1 MLPSLFG
8 LGAGALGAQG
18 PQSFEQQY
26 NCFSVAFIDRP
37 HLEEGDKIL
46 LPQSAFDV
54 LARMNVDFPMLFEL
68 SNPAMGRRTH
78 CGVLEFTA
86 EEGKCFIPFWMMQ
99 NLMLAEGSIINVK
112 NVSLLKATYVKFRPQ
127 RSDFLDISNPRAVL
141 EKKLRSFSC
150 VTVGDHLCINYLD
163 KNYYLEITEVK
174 PGDAASIIETDCN
187 VDFDAPA
194 DYKEPSAAA
203 AEEAARSVKPRV
215 LQKAKIEDPD
225 AADEKSSFVA
235 FGGGAR
241 RIDNKPLPQSKDES
255 EPKGVAESKGAAP
268 KSSSSS
274 SSSSSSLGGSTSK
287 PPVAQAKHSKIA
299 GKYSKTS
306 KLGAFTGTGRSLS

>member
-1 MLPSLFG
+1 MSSEQQLARMFPFLG
-8 LGAGALGAQG
+8 LGAAQ
-18 PQSFEQQY
+18 PQVPQTFEQQY

-46 LPQSAFDV
+46 LPQSAFDM
-54 LARMNVDFPMLFEL
+54 LARMNVDYPMLFEL
-68 SNPAMGRRTH
+68 SNPTMGRRTH

-86 EEGKCFIPFWMMQ
+86 EEGKCYIPFWMMQ

-112 NVSLLKATYVKFRPQ
+112 NVSLPKATFVKLRPQ
-127 RSDFLDISNPRAVL
+127 SSEFLEISNPRAVL

-163 KNYYLEITEVK
+163 KNYYLEITEVR

-203 AEEAARSVKPRV
+203 AAAAAAADAASAKPRE
-215 LQKAKIEDPD
+215 LQKARI
-225 AADEKSSFVA
+225 DEPEAEAKSTFVP

-241 RIDNKPLPQSKDES
+241 RIDNKPLPNGGEK
-255 EPKGVAESKGAAP
+255 KGVEEAKGT
-268 KSSSSS
+268 SSSSS
-274 SSSSSSLGGSTSK
+274 SSPTVAAAAKSAAPQARSSK
-287 PPVAQAKHSKIA
+287 VA

-306 KLGAFTGTGRSLS
+306 KLTAFAGQGRSLS